1 MISWVRTA
9 AVICITA
16 VVLQSFGDSLH
27 QKRLPRHSHD
37 YPRPAFA
44 ASDEPIDPH
53 SLSERAPVRTLVD
66 GCFAS
71 TAFCNAVSSGRL
83 APGDCTNDSDG
94 TYLDVFHFGGTA
106 GQYVTFTVRPQSP
119 SFTAPLAV
127 LATPVGDASKTPLI
141 SGGSGAATVS
151 AVLTSTGT
159 WSAGVGTSNLFSS
172 GDYAARLLCIADP
185 SPSLPPGC
193 VTQTLLCNQRAS
205 WYLTNQSCRF
215 SGADSNFVYAQFE
228 IYGVPGDVMTIDLI
242 SDFQGGFGVIKD
254 NGTSYLLISTFITNS
269 HQQAFFSAPTAGFYE
284 IVVTTAQPQQTGF
297 FSLSVNCSSS
307 GCIEPLIIQQPQDVK
322 AILGQRPVL
331 QASANGTSPHF
342 EWFDESIGLP
352 VSVATGATFQT
363 PPLTRQSTYYY
374 IASNACGEDRSSAV
388 RVTPVP
394 SRTHAVKH

>member
-1 MISWVRTA
+1 V
-9 AVICITA
+9 
-16 VVLQSFGDSLH
+16 
-27 QKRLPRHSHD
+27 P
-37 YPRPAFA
+37 
-44 ASDEPIDPH
+44 DEPIDRQ
-53 SLSERAPVRTLVD
+53 SLSEGASVRILVD
-66 GCFAS
+66 GCFAT
-71 TAFCNAVSSGRL
+71 TAFCNTLSSGRL
-83 APGDCTNDSDG
+83 APGDCTSDSDG
-94 TYLDVFHFGGTA
+94 TYLDVFRFSGA
-106 GQYVTFTVRPQSP
+106 VGQYVTFTVRPQSP

-127 LATPVGDASKTPLI
+127 LVPPVGDASKTPLI
-141 SGGSGAATVS
+141 SGGIGAATVS
-151 AVLTSTGT
+151 AVLTSTGA
-159 WSAGVGTSNLFSS
+159 WSGGVGTSNLFSS
-172 GDYAARLLCIADP
+172 GDYAARPVCIADP

-242 SDFQGGFGVIKD
+242 SEFQGGFGVIKD
-254 NGTSYLLISTFITNS
+254 NGTSYLLTSKFISTS
-269 HQQAFFSAPTAGFYE
+269 HQQGFFSAPAVGFYE

-307 GCIEPLIIQQPQDVK
+307 GCIEPLVIQQPQDVK
-322 AILGQRPVL
+322 AVLGQRATL
-331 QASANGTSPHF
+331 QASANGTSPRF

-363 PPLTRQSTYYY
+363 PLLTRPSTYYY
-374 IASNACGEDRSSAV
+374 VASNACGEDTSAAV